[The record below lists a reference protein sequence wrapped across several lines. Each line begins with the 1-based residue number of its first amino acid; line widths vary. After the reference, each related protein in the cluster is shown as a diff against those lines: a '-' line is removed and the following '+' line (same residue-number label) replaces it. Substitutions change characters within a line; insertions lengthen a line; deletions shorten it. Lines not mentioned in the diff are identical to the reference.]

1 MTPAQANEL
10 MSALRAGRTLRRTCG
25 GGKLGPAIVT
35 PKKLKHHCAL
45 YPGWGEHAMRLAK
58 ANAKA
63 ADSLKGSTKSS
74 RTHCGRGHEFAVH
87 GLAYKSHVNGRRY
100 RYCKLCNKI
109 NSQQGCELPD
119 ETVEKIKSLLRAGIA
134 PRSFTSGGKPGYL
147 ARFSSVRLLRHT
159 DPEVSNLVFLGA
171 QRRKLACR
179 QKSIA
184 IPKRRIIKTTNLREP
199 TLTGSVA
206 GRADVVFQAVNAAVS
221 LRLPRHIRDE
231 VMGQLFLDVEEG
243 RVALSDVKRFAM
255 KYASKLY
262 EDERHQISLDAPAF
276 RDGTGGSK
284 LDRLSEADGMWA

>member
-1 MTPAQANEL
+1 MEACNQCPHPNDCLKVRACLDDINAPLIATGQFPRRITPAQASEL
-10 MSALRAGRTLRRTCG
+10 MSALRVGRSLRRTCA
-25 GGKLGPAIVT
+25 GGKLGPAIV
-35 PKKLKHHCAL
+35 PRKKLKYHCAL
-45 YPGWGEHAMRLAK
+45 YPEWGEQAMRLAK

-63 ADSLKGSTKSS
+63 ADSLKGLIKSS
-74 RTHCGRGHEFAVH
+74 RTHCGRGHEFGVH

-199 TLTGSVA
+199 TLTGGHLAQPNLGKVD
-206 GRADVVFQAVNAAVS
+206 GGTAV
-221 LRLPRHIRDE
+221 
-231 VMGQLFLDVEEG
+231 
-243 RVALSDVKRFAM
+243 K
-255 KYASKLY
+255 
-262 EDERHQISLDAPAF
+262 
-276 RDGTGGSK
+276 
-284 LDRLSEADGMWA
+284 